1 MPFLVLSRP
10 VGVIRE
16 TGAYQARFDAEPG
29 GPTSPSLAYDGDAIA
44 GFTTTGKRQSQDA
57 YTWMTGVGRNYQ
69 GRAWQPPLK
78 SRRSPAQKAKGLR
91 EMLMTNDEPNKA
103 MRESNAKRGYRTLP
117 AQVQLERPLLH

>member
-1 MPFLVLSRP
+1 
-10 VGVIRE
+10 
-16 TGAYQARFDAEPG
+16 
-29 GPTSPSLAYDGDAIA
+29 LAYDGDAIA

-91 EMLMTNDEPNKA
+91 AMLMTNDEPNKA
-103 MRESNAKRGYRTLP
+103 MREINAKLGYRTLP
-117 AQVQLERPLLH
+117 AHVQLEKPLLH